1 MLERTPA
8 GGLAVSGSRSAEVE
22 MLRIWEAARS
32 EWHYPQLPRPVIS
45 SDGSGAFPFDN
56 YRLSIRK
63 DDLNDQIYLKSLFEH
78 LILHYI
84 LCPRSLETAGELA
97 LSALKG
103 LKRNDTN
110 FARTIVNIFSDI
122 VVDSFRL
129 ERSEHDEQKV
139 IHLWRRIAE
148 SAESDL
154 DMTVISFLER
164 YWSVEICGAAETA
177 ESRLLLQIFAP
188 GVRDR
193 SLWSRQ
199 CQQMAMVLS
208 PLAQGSLGKDEIRCL
223 EILRGNARS
232 APLSGLASELEPE
245 EYMRCLDV
253 LGIGGDLK
261 RWYRDQGYRIEITAS
276 RSRRRDTYPTGTL
289 RWRFDDPPSELDV
302 NYSLS
307 MCPRLV
313 PGVTTYKRDRE
324 SCGMTPGRSDVPD
337 LLLVLDSSRSM
348 DGHRRG
354 SRTFYA
360 TLAAFKAAQFAYE
373 QGAELAAI
381 NFSESYL
388 VQPWCRD
395 LDAVEDLLIEY
406 LCGRTNIPGSRI
418 LDLVKERKGCLIL
431 CITDTGIQNLY
442 TQWDYLKEASSLGRF
457 VLFCI
462 DEKGGDRYVLEA
474 LGSLGRVYYIN
485 TPEDLVSLV
494 VETAEDAYGDAHVVE
509 F

>member
-1 MLERTPA
+1 M
-8 GGLAVSGSRSAEVE
+8 SGSRSEEGE

-32 EWHYPQLPRPVIS
+32 EWHYPPLPRPVIS
-45 SDGSGAFPFDN
+45 SGGSGVFPFDN
-56 YRLSIRK
+56 YRISVREEDLS
-63 DDLNDQIYLKSLFEH
+63 DQLYLESLFEH

-84 LCPRSLETAGELA
+84 FCPRSLEVAGELV
-97 LSALKG
+97 LSAMKG
-103 LKRNDTN
+103 IKRNDTI
-110 FARTIVNIFSDI
+110 FARAIVNIFSDI
-122 VVDSFRL
+122 VIDSFRL

-139 IHLWRRIAE
+139 IHLWRRTAE

-154 DMTVISFLER
+154 DMAVLSFLER
-164 YWSVEICGAAETA
+164 YWSAEICGAVERAET
-177 ESRLLLQIFAP
+177 RLLLQIFAP

-193 SLWSRQ
+193 SLWKRQ

-208 PLAQGSLGKDEIRCL
+208 TLTPGSLGRDEIRTL

-245 EYMRCLDV
+245 EYLRCLEV
-253 LGIGGDLK
+253 LGVRGDLK
-261 RWYRDQGYRIEITAS
+261 RWYRDQGYRIEIAAS
-276 RSRRRDTYPTGTL
+276 RSGRRDTYPTGTL
-289 RWRFDDPPSELDV
+289 RWRFDDPPDEMDV

-307 MCPRLV
+307 MSPRLV
-313 PGVTTYKRDRE
+313 PGVTTYKRDHE
-324 SCGMTPGRSDVPD
+324 SCGMSPGRSDVPD
-337 LLLVLDSSRSM
+337 LLVVLDSSRSM

-381 NFSESYL
+381 NFSEGFL

-395 LDAVEDLLIEY
+395 LDAVEDVLVEY

-418 LDLVKERKGCLIL
+418 LELVKERRGCLIL

-442 TQWDYLKEASSLGRF
+442 TQWEYLRKAASLGSF

-462 DEKGGDRYVLEA
+462 DEKGKDRYVLEA

-485 TPEDLVSLV
+485 TPEDIISLV
-494 VETAEDAYGDAHVVE
+494 VETAEDAYGNA
-509 F
+509 

>member
-1 MLERTPA
+1 M
-8 GGLAVSGSRSAEVE
+8 SGSRSEEGE

-45 SDGSGAFPFDN
+45 SNGSGVFPFDN
-56 YRLSIRK
+56 YRISVREVDLS
-63 DDLNDQIYLKSLFEH
+63 DTIYLESLFEH

-84 LCPRSLETAGELA
+84 LCPRSLEVAGELA
-97 LSALKG
+97 LSALRG
-103 LKRNDTN
+103 IKRNDTS

-122 VVDSFRL
+122 VIDSFRL
-129 ERSEHDEQKV
+129 ERSESDEQKV
-139 IHLWRRIAE
+139 IHLWRRTAE

-154 DMTVISFLER
+154 DMAVLSFLER
-164 YWSVEICGAAETA
+164 YWSADICGAAETA
-177 ESRLLLQIFAP
+177 ETRLLLQIFAP
-188 GVRDR
+188 GVRER
-193 SLWSRQ
+193 SMWNRQ

-208 PLAQGSLGKDEIRCL
+208 PLAPGSLGRDEIRSL

-253 LGIGGDLK
+253 LGIRGDLK
-261 RWYRDQGYRIEITAS
+261 RWYRDQGYRIEIAATRSS
-276 RSRRRDTYPTGTL
+276 RSDTYPTGTT
-289 RWRFDDPPSELDV
+289 RWRFDDSPSELDV

-307 MCPRLV
+307 MSPWLV
-313 PGVTTYKRDRE
+313 PGVTTYRRECE
-324 SCGMTPGRSDVPD
+324 SCSMAPGRADVPD
-337 LLLVLDSSRSM
+337 LLVVLDSSRSM

-373 QGAELAAI
+373 QGADLAAI
-381 NFSESYL
+381 NFSESFL

-395 LDAVEDLLIEY
+395 IDAIEDVLVEY

-418 LDLVKERKGCLIL
+418 LELVKERKGCLIL

-442 TQWDYLKEASSLGRF
+442 TQWEYLKEASSIGRF

-462 DEKGGDRYVLEA
+462 DEKGKDRYVLEA
-474 LGSLGRVYYIN
+474 LGSLGMVYYIN

-494 VETAEDAYGDAHVVE
+494 VETAEDAYGDAHV
-509 F
+509 

>member
-1 MLERTPA
+1 
-8 GGLAVSGSRSAEVE
+8 

-32 EWHYPQLPRPVIS
+32 EWHYPPLPRPVIS
-45 SDGSGAFPFDN
+45 SGGSGVFPFDN
-56 YRLSIRK
+56 YRISVREEDLS
-63 DDLNDQIYLKSLFEH
+63 DQLYLESLFEH

-84 LCPRSLETAGELA
+84 FCPRSLEVAGELV
-97 LSALKG
+97 LSAMKG
-103 LKRNDTN
+103 IKRNDTI
-110 FARTIVNIFSDI
+110 FARAIVNIFSDI
-122 VVDSFRL
+122 VIDSFRL

-139 IHLWRRIAE
+139 IHLWRRTAE

-154 DMTVISFLER
+154 DMAVLSFLER
-164 YWSVEICGAAETA
+164 YWSAEICGAVERAET
-177 ESRLLLQIFAP
+177 RLLLQIFAP

-193 SLWSRQ
+193 SLWKRQ

-208 PLAQGSLGKDEIRCL
+208 TLTPGSLGRDEIRTL

-245 EYMRCLDV
+245 EYLRCLEV
-253 LGIGGDLK
+253 LGVRGDLK
-261 RWYRDQGYRIEITAS
+261 RWYRDQGYRIEIAAS
-276 RSRRRDTYPTGTL
+276 RSGRRDTYPTGTL
-289 RWRFDDPPSELDV
+289 RWRFDDPPDEMDV

-307 MCPRLV
+307 MSPRLV
-313 PGVTTYKRDRE
+313 PGVTTYKRDHE
-324 SCGMTPGRSDVPD
+324 SCGMSPGRSDVPD
-337 LLLVLDSSRSM
+337 LLVVLDSSRSM

-381 NFSESYL
+381 NFSEGFL

-395 LDAVEDLLIEY
+395 LDAVEDVLVEY

-418 LDLVKERKGCLIL
+418 LELVKERRGCLIL

-442 TQWDYLKEASSLGRF
+442 TQWEYLRKAASLGSF

-462 DEKGGDRYVLEA
+462 DEKGKDRYVLEA

-485 TPEDLVSLV
+485 TPEDIISLV
-494 VETAEDAYGDAHVVE
+494 VETAEDAYGNA
-509 F
+509 

>member
-1 MLERTPA
+1 MPA
-8 GGLAVSGSRSAEVE
+8 GGQAVSGSRLAEDE

-32 EWHYPQLPRPVIS
+32 EWHFPQLPRPVIS
-45 SDGSGAFPFDN
+45 TDNSGVFPFDN
-56 YRLSIRK
+56 YRISVREE
-63 DDLNDQIYLKSLFEH
+63 DLGDRLYLESLFEH

-84 LCPRSLETAGELA
+84 LCPRSLEMAGELA
-97 LSALKG
+97 LSALRG
-103 LKRNDTN
+103 IKRNDTK
-110 FARTIVNIFSDI
+110 FARTVVNIFSDI

-148 SAESDL
+148 LAESDL
-154 DMTVISFLER
+154 DMAVISFLES
-164 YWSVEICGAAETA
+164 YWSADICGAVETA
-177 ESRLLLQIFAP
+177 ETRILLQIFAP

-193 SLWSRQ
+193 SLWKRQ

-208 PLAQGSLGKDEIRCL
+208 PLAPGSLGRDEVRCL

-232 APLSGLASELEPE
+232 APLSGLASRLEPE

-253 LGIGGDLK
+253 LGIKGDLK
-261 RWYRDQGYRIEITAS
+261 RWYRDQGYRIEIAAS
-276 RSRRRDTYPTGTL
+276 RSSRNDTYPTGTL
-289 RWRFDDPPSELDV
+289 RWRFDDSPSELDV

-307 MCPRLV
+307 MSPRLV
-313 PGVTTYKRDRE
+313 PGVTTYRRDHE
-324 SCGMTPGRSDVPD
+324 SCSMTPGRSDVPD
-337 LLLVLDSSRSM
+337 LLVVLDSSRSM

-381 NFSESYL
+381 NFSERFL

-395 LDAVEDLLIEY
+395 LDAVEDVLVEY

-418 LDLVKERKGCLIL
+418 LELVKERRGCLIL

-442 TQWDYLKEASSLGRF
+442 TQWEYIKEASSIGRF

-462 DEKGGDRYVLEA
+462 DEKGRDRYVLEA
-474 LGSLGRVYYIN
+474 LGSLGRVYHIN
-485 TPEDLVSLV
+485 KPEDLVSLV
-494 VETAEDAYGDAHVVE
+494 VETAEDAYGDLHE
-509 F
+509 DS

>member
-1 MLERTPA
+1 
-8 GGLAVSGSRSAEVE
+8 
-22 MLRIWEAARS
+22 MLRIWEMARS

-45 SDGSGAFPFDN
+45 SDGSGVFPFDN
-56 YRLSIRK
+56 YRISIREE
-63 DDLNDQIYLKSLFEH
+63 DLSDEIYLESLFEH

-84 LCPRSLETAGELA
+84 LCPRSLEVAGELA
-97 LSALKG
+97 LSALRG
-103 LKRNDTN
+103 IKRNDTG

-129 ERSEHDEQKV
+129 ERSESDEQKV
-139 IHLWRRIAE
+139 IHLWRRTAEHAE
-148 SAESDL
+148 SEL
-154 DMTVISFLER
+154 DMAILSFLER
-164 YWSVEICGAAETA
+164 YWSVDVCGASETP
-177 ESRLLLQIFAP
+177 ETRLLLQIFAS
-188 GVRDR
+188 GVRER
-193 SLWSRQ
+193 SLWKRQ

-208 PLAQGSLGKDEIRCL
+208 PLSPGYLGRDEIRSL

-253 LGIGGDLK
+253 LGIRGDLK
-261 RWYRDQGYRIEITAS
+261 RWYRDQGYRIEIAAS
-276 RSRRRDTYPTGTL
+276 RSSRRDSYPTGTT

-307 MCPRLV
+307 MSTRLV
-313 PGVTTYKRDRE
+313 PGVTTYRRECE
-324 SCGMTPGRSDVPD
+324 SCNMTPGRSDVPD
-337 LLLVLDSSRSM
+337 LLVVLDSSRSM
-348 DGHRRG
+348 DGHKRG

-373 QGAELAAI
+373 QGAEIAAI
-381 NFSESYL
+381 NFSERFL

-395 LDAVEDLLIEY
+395 LDAVEDVLVEY

-418 LDLVKERKGCLIL
+418 LELVKERRGCLIL

-442 TQWDYLKEASSLGRF
+442 TQWEYIKEAASIGRF

-462 DEKGGDRYVLEA
+462 DEKGRDRYVLEA
-474 LGSLGRVYYIN
+474 LSSLGRVYYIN
-485 TPEDLVSLV
+485 RPEDLISLV
-494 VETAEDAYGDAHVVE
+494 VETAEEAYGDAHV
-509 F
+509 